1 MFLWILF
8 GYLFGSFPSGYVVF
22 RLMKGADI
30 RKLGS
35 GNIGATNVG
44 RFLGKKWA
52 VIVASMDM
60 FKGGVA
66 ILLAMSFGTRDPFMI
81 SLIGLAGVCGHNFPL
96 WLGFKGGK
104 GVSTTFGVI
113 IFFSPPWS
121 FVVGILGGIVWL
133 CFLKI
138 TQYVSL
144 ASLISLFS
152 IPVFFLIIGSP
163 FQYSLTS
170 LLLAILSLCRHQQ
183 NIRRILT
190 GTEVKI
196 GQKKE

>member
-22 RLMKGADI
+22 RLMKGTDI
-30 RKLGS
+30 RKFGS

-66 ILLAMSFGTRDPFMI
+66 ILLAMSFGTRDPLVI
-81 SLIGLAGVCGHNFPL
+81 SLIGLASVCGHNFPL

-113 IFFSPPWS
+113 IFFCPPWS
-121 FVVGILGGIVWL
+121 FVVGILGGMVWL
-133 CFLKI
+133 FFLKI
-138 TQYVSL
+138 TKYVSL

-152 IPVFFLIIGSP
+152 IPLFFLIIGSP

-170 LLLAILSLCRHQQ
+170 LFLAILSLYRHQQ